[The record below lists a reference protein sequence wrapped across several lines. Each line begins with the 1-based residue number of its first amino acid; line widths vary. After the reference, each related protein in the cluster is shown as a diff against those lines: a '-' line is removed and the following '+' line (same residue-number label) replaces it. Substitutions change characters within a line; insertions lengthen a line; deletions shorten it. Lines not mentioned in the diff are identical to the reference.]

1 MRPLHFMAF
10 TSIRATLG
18 KNMYINETRK
28 STVVAQLTV

>member
-18 KNMYINETRK
+18 KNTYINKTRK
-28 STVVAQLTV
+28 STIVAQRPV